1 MKRFLFALLLGLSV
15 SACTG
20 VNDLSREDYLRGLLL
35 IEPVAA
41 TKIVVLPMRAPR
53 ANRDYLKAT
62 EAILMRAITEMRGQS
77 GQLQIVPPDESR
89 DVPEVLFGGATT
101 DRAVFESDMEV
112 LVARFGTRFFL
123 LENLK

>member
-1 MKRFLFALLLGLSV
+1 
-15 SACTG
+15 
-20 VNDLSREDYLRGLLL
+20 VNDLSREDYRRGLLL

-53 ANRDYLKAT
+53 ANRDYLKAA
-62 EAILMRAITEMRGQS
+62 EGLRMRSLAEMRGQS

-89 DVPEVLFGGATT
+89 DLPEALFGGATS
-101 DRAVFESDMEV
+101 DRAVFKSDMEV

>member
-1 MKRFLFALLLGLSV
+1 LLLGLSIT
-15 SACTG
+15 ACTG
-20 VNDLSREDYLRGLLL
+20 VNDLSREDYRRGLLL

-53 ANRDYLKAT
+53 ANRDYLKAA
-62 EAILMRAITEMRGQS
+62 EGLRMRSLAEMRGQS

-89 DVPEVLFGGATT
+89 DLPEALFGGATS
-101 DRAVFESDMEV
+101 DRAVFKSDMEV